1 MLAPLPLTPYI
12 NYVTRNLFGNL
23 PLKTVA
29 DRQEVLCQD
38 ETIKVPPA
46 IFLSGQLDR
55 VTASDAGTTI
65 ELEISA
71 ATSELLRPFPTIA
84 HHLTDVIV
92 VDGSIYKG
100 RFKSFISARSF
111 FKTCTPHA
119 EPLHLKTIGLASSHL
134 GSRFFG
140 HWLIDD
146 CTQYRMAEQHGRPLC
161 IRGPVFPS
169 HQQTYQTYL
178 GQDWT
183 PINRAW
189 IDRLIVYQDFY
200 WGTAQDSLRGAH
212 IRSMRQRARA
222 MLPSGRGQSLVYL
235 RRGTSGVRRPV
246 QNEAELLDVLTRY
259 GFSVVDL
266 DSGSLEQ
273 LLGILANAKIV
284 VSMEGSQATHCAY
297 ALPENS
303 GLILLEP
310 PDRFLS
316 FHRGWTASAGVGFGF
331 VVGSSGEGGY
341 TFSPSEVLRTV
352 DLMMKAMAHRSLA

>member
-1 MLAPLPLTPYI
+1 MLVPLRLTPHV
-12 NYVTRNLFGNL
+12 NYVTRNLFGNI

-38 ETIKVPPA
+38 ETVKVPPT
-46 IFLSGQLDR
+46 IFLPGQLER
-55 VTASDAGTTI
+55 VTATDPGTTI
-65 ELEISA
+65 ELEVSTV
-71 ATSELLRPFPTIA
+71 TSEILRPPPTIA
-84 HHLTDVIV
+84 HYLTDVIL

-111 FKTCTPHA
+111 FKAHSPA
-119 EPLHLKTIGLASSHL
+119 LEPLHLKTIGLASSHF
-134 GSRFFG
+134 GGRYFG

-146 CTQYRMAEQHGRPLC
+146 CTQYRLAEQHGRPLC
-161 IRGPVFPS
+161 IRGPIFPS

-183 PINRAW
+183 PIDRAW
-189 IDRLIVYQDFY
+189 IDQLIVYQDFH

-212 IRSMRQRARA
+212 VRSMRQRARA
-222 MLPSGRGQSLVYL
+222 MLPSGGGQSLVYL
-235 RRGTSGVRRPV
+235 RRGATGARRPV
-246 QNEAELLDVLTRY
+246 QNEGELLDVLTRH
-259 GFSVVDL
+259 GFKVVDL

-273 LLGILANAKIV
+273 LLEVLATAKIV

-297 ALPENS
+297 SLPENS
-303 GLILLEP
+303 GLILLQP

-316 FHRGWTASAGVGFGF
+316 FHRGWTASAGVEFGF

-341 TFSPSEVLRTV
+341 TFSPSEVLHTA
-352 DLMMKAMAHRSLA
+352 DLMMRAVDRKPCA